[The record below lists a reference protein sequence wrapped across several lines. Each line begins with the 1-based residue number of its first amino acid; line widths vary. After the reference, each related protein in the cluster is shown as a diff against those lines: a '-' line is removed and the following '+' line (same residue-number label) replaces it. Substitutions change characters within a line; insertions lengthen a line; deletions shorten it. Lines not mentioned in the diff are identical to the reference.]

1 MYLLTSFRLSSIWN
15 SYFGIIK
22 GYLFFLKGQM
32 KDTLIISHV
41 LITLV
46 TCMYCD
52 CSALKQEKRYRFSL
66 FKLANWSTSSGKQA
80 LGSRA
85 HSTPARGHTFASHA
99 SGPHTLGCSPF
110 TFHTPN
116 SAGFVTSNLLQT
128 DTLMCLP
135 LLVIILFALLP
146 FVIYVMLFCYL

>member
-85 HSTPARGHTFASHA
+85 HSTQQGA
-99 SGPHTLGCSPF
+99 TL
-110 TFHTPN
+110 
-116 SAGFVTSNLLQT
+116 
-128 DTLMCLP
+128 
-135 LLVIILFALLP
+135 LLP
-146 FVIYVMLFCYL
+146 MLVVPILWAAVPSHFTRPILLALWPATCCKQTHSCAYHF